1 VANLILSE
9 VFSAAMVN
17 GSPSPIIHGNDV
29 QVLCSAVMDL
39 ISRVQRPYLW
49 RVKVTGQ
56 PPHAVVRTYDI
67 AGNDQNAVAD
77 IAIKRFCREMAHP
90 LSIFGA
96 MQ

>member
-1 VANLILSE
+1 
-9 VFSAAMVN
+9 MVN
-17 GSPSPIIHGNDV
+17 GSPSPIITGNAC
-29 QVLCSAVMDL
+29 QVLCSCVMDL

-67 AGNDQNAVAD
+67 AGNDQNAVAQL
-77 IAIKRFCREMAHP
+77 AIDRFVKEMAHP

-96 MQ
+96 MV